1 MKLHNKN
8 GIPYLKFELFP
19 DNKRVQHAV
28 FTRQGGVSPPPY
40 DSLNLSVS
48 VGDDQSNVFANR
60 ASAYGTHGR
69 GNDTLVHAHL
79 KHSVMVAEVT
89 RKNYGQY
96 IGPADGLITRER
108 GCGLTMNYA
117 DCSPILLYDPKRRAI
132 GLGHAGWKGAVLDLP
147 RSLVLAMQNTFG
159 SKPESLQ
166 AAIGPSIGPCCYQV
180 GQNVIAAVQ
189 SSFDD
194 PEQLLLPDDAEDSD
208 ETRRRFDLPEANRQR
223 LIEVGVRKIETTE
236 FCTSCRS
243 DLFFSHRA
251 DHGKTGRFGVL
262 LLLGP
267 HSRLRLKR
275 G

>member
-1 MKLHNKN
+1 MKLYKKN

-19 DNKRVQHAV
+19 DNRRVQHAV

-48 VGDDQSNVFANR
+48 VNDVQANVFANR
-60 ASAYGTHGR
+60 ASAYGAHGR
-69 GNDTLVHAHL
+69 SNDTLVHAHL

-96 IGPADGLITRER
+96 VGPADGMITRER
-108 GCGLTMNYA
+108 GCGITMNYA

-132 GLGHAGWKGAVLDLP
+132 GLGHAGWKGAVMDLP
-147 RSLVLAMQNTFG
+147 RSLVLAMKSTFG
-159 SKPESLQ
+159 SKPESLL

-180 GQNVIAAVQ
+180 GKNVIAAVQ
-189 SSFDD
+189 SSFEE
-194 PEQLLLPDDAEDSD
+194 PEQLLLSDGAEDSH
-208 ETRRRFDLPEANRQR
+208 EIRRRFDLPEANRQR
-223 LIEVGVRKIETTE
+223 LIEVGVRKIEMAE

-262 LLLGP
+262 FLLG
-267 HSRLRLKR
+267 S
-275 G
+275 